1 MENKAILKAV
11 RSHLDTMPHDER
23 KEYLSELGF
32 SFDPKVYK
40 VGIDPSRAHML
51 KGGSYFSKSARKSAH
66 SVKHVKVSLKTK

>member
-1 MENKAILKAV
+1 MENKDILEAV
-11 RSHLDTMPHDER
+11 RAHLDTMPHGER

-40 VGIDPSRAHML
+40 VGSVFMMKGSR
-51 KGGSYFSKSARKSAH
+51 YFSKSARKSAH